1 MPAGPDPAPDPAQ
14 DPAPAPG
21 PPDAGAPDADD
32 LDRLARRLFG
42 IRRSLTGPG
51 VRETLAVIGERV
63 PLAVHEVPTGTP
75 VLDWTVPREWTLREA
90 WVQRLDGT
98 RVIDAADHP
107 LHVVGYSVPFE
118 GIVGREELRE
128 HLFGIPERPD
138 WIPYRT
144 AYYKEA
150 WGFCAA
156 QRVIDGL
163 RDERY
168 RVRIDADLADGS
180 LTYGEWVLPG
190 ETADEVLLT
199 THICHPGMA
208 NDNVSGMTVLADV
221 AAWLARAP
229 RRLTYRV
236 LFLPGTMGSITWLER
251 HRAAMPPIRHGI
263 TVAGIGDAGDHAW
276 KRTEGEDAP
285 VDRAVEL
292 ALRDAGRP
300 FTTRPFSPWGYD
312 ERQFSS
318 PGFRLPVGLLSRT
331 PHGTY
336 PEYHTSADDL
346 AFIDPGRLAE
356 SSALLRSIIGILEAD
371 RVVESLA
378 PYGEPQLGRRGLYAP
393 MGGAT
398 GRALDQLAILWV
410 LNQADGTRRLV
421 DVALRS
427 GLPFAAIAE
436 AADALGAAGLLAT
449 R

>member
-1 MPAGPDPAPDPAQ
+1 MMADVSMPPAPDPATGP
-14 DPAPAPG
+14 DPVAG
-21 PPDAGAPDADD
+21 QPDAHD
-32 LDRLARRLFG
+32 LDRLARRLFA

-51 VRETLAVIGERV
+51 VRETLAVIRERV
-63 PLAVHEVPTGTP
+63 PIVVHEVPTGMP

-90 WVQRLDGT
+90 WVETLDGR
-98 RVIDAADHP
+98 RVIDVADHP
-107 LHVVGYSVPFE
+107 LHVVGYSIPFD
-118 GIVGREELRE
+118 GIVEREELLR
-128 HLFGIPERPD
+128 HLHGIPEHPD

-144 AYYKEA
+144 AYYRDA

-163 RDERY
+163 RDARY

-180 LTYGEWVLPG
+180 LSYGEWVLPG
-190 ETADEVLLT
+190 ESTDEVLLT
-199 THICHPGMA
+199 THVCHPGMA
-208 NDNVSGMTVLADV
+208 NDNVSGMAVLADV

-236 LFLPGTMGSITWLER
+236 LFLPGTMGSITWLGQ
-251 HRAAMPPIRHGI
+251 HRSSLPPIRHGI
-263 TVAGIGDAGDHAW
+263 TLAGIGDAGDHAW
-276 KRTEGEDAP
+276 KRTEAEDAP
-285 VDRAVEL
+285 VDRAVEV

-300 FTTRPFSPWGYD
+300 FSTRPFSPWGYD

-346 AFIDPGRLAE
+346 SFIAPARLAE
-356 SSALLRSIIGILEAD
+356 SATLVRSIIGILEAD
-371 RVVESLA
+371 RVVTSLA
-378 PYGEPQLGRRGLYAP
+378 TYGEPQLGRRGLYAP
-393 MGGAT
+393 IGGAT
-398 GRALDQLAILWV
+398 GRAPDQLALLWV
-410 LNQADGTRRLV
+410 LNQADGRRSLV

-436 AADALGAAGLLAT
+436 AADRLTAAGLLAG